1 MSTLIYTIDGNQ
13 GRILEVY
20 SDRCVITHSDKRSG
34 CCAEFL
40 FSEISAVKFRNLSFF
55 MSGYIKFE
63 RRENRSD
70 KLYSGENCF
79 IFNAPVGSI
88 YDRLVAQMPAVYDYI
103 VKMVTEASGD
113 IIAQEIVELK

>member
-20 SDRCVITHSDKRSG
+20 SDRCVIIPANAKTGAS
-34 CCAEFL
+34 AEFL

-63 RRENRSD
+63 RRENSRE

-79 IFNAPVGSI
+79 IFNAPAGNI
-88 YDRLVAQMPAVYDYI
+88 RDKLIAQMPAVYDYI
-103 VKMVTEASGD
+103 VKMATEAAGD
-113 IIAQEIVELK
+113 IIAQEIAESK

>member
-20 SDRCVITHSDKRSG
+20 SDRCVIIPADSKSHG
-34 CCAEFL
+34 GAEFL
-40 FSEISAVKFRNLSFF
+40 FSEISAIKFRNLSFF

-63 RRENRSD
+63 RRENRRG
-70 KLYSGENCF
+70 KLCSGENCF

-88 YDRLVAQMPAVYDYI
+88 RDQLVAQMPAVYDYI
-103 VKMVTEASGD
+103 VKMASAESGELL
-113 IIAQEIVELK
+113 AQEIIE

>member
-20 SDRCVITHSDKRSG
+20 TDRCVITRSG
-34 CCAEFL
+34 KKTGGAEFL
-40 FSEISAVKFRNLSFF
+40 FSEISEVKFRNLSFF

-63 RRENRSD
+63 RREKSSE

-79 IFNAPVGSI
+79 IFNASVDSVR
-88 YDRLVAQMPAVYDYI
+88 DRLVAQMPAVYDYI
-103 VKMVTEASGD
+103 VRAATEASGD
-113 IIAQEIVELK
+113 ITAQEVTEL